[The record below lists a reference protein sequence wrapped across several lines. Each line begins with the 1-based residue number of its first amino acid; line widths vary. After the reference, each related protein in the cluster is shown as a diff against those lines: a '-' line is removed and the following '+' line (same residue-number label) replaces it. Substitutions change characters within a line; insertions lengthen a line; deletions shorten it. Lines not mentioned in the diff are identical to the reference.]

1 MFGYIW
7 FTVFSQLLFYFNNVF
22 GGCDTE
28 KDCVFHS
35 WMPWE
40 PCIGQCGNQK
50 QLRQREFCCPRYVAS
65 KTPENCLSA
74 CLLSVDGNGF
84 DEYKPCCLCYNGSL
98 LPNNTC
104 KCNDGYTGSCCQGL
118 SVYHSTSHETY
129 VLTCTDL
136 FNLQYYAQ
144 LHNYI

>member
-74 CLLSVDGNGF
+74 CLLPVDGNGF
-84 DEYKPCCLCYNGSL
+84 DEYKPCCLCYNVHCYQTIHVNVMMDIRD
-98 LPNNTC
+98 PVVKVC
-104 KCNDGYTGSCCQGL
+104 P
-118 SVYHSTSHETY
+118 
-129 VLTCTDL
+129 
-136 FNLQYYAQ
+136 FIIQ
-144 LHNYI
+144 LHMKHTY